1 MSSSSSSFGN
11 KRASFGMHF
20 MSNNKKQQLYDL
32 FNTFD
37 KDKDGKVSVAEM
49 KELLDQTGV
58 NTDAVAHMVSCW
70 LFVVRVPRRHVFTQ
84 TTHVT

>member
-1 MSSSSSSFGN
+1 MSSSSSPFGN

-20 MSNNKKQQLYDL
+20 MSNNKKQQLHDL

-58 NTDAVAHMVSCW
+58 NTDAVAHMVSW
-70 LFVVRVPRRHVFTQ
+70 LVVHGSSLCTQ
-84 TTHVT
+84 TAHVT